1 MNNNCASINDP
12 GITTNTST
20 TSAAAAAVA
29 AASDIVAIDS
39 VEGGASG
46 MYITAACGDHQNG
59 GIVIESE
66 SGYVPNNPLFGL
78 PPPLENSSSP
88 KVSAKVTEI

>member
-20 TSAAAAAVA
+20 TSAASSA
-29 AASDIVAIDS
+29 DIVAIDS

-88 KVSAKVTEI
+88 KVSAKITEI